1 MNQLVS
7 TVELIEWS
15 EIKQKGKL
23 IEWLQDNH
31 IAYRLNR
38 EGKPITTVDAINDSL
53 KTTEDERIDF

>member
-1 MNQLVS
+1 MNQLVN
-7 TVELIEWS
+7 TVELIAWS

-53 KTTEDERIDF
+53 KSTDDDQIEF